1 MGWAV
6 DAIADYVN
14 NIRPRFGAIDHPALW
29 VTERGGRIKP
39 AEINARFVAY
49 RDALGLPRELSPHS
63 LRHSYVTHLTEDGAD
78 RQFIQQQVG
87 HRCDTSTAIYTHV
100 SSDFMN
106 TALRKA
112 ISPAFDAPGG
122 NGKEC

>member
-1 MGWAV
+1 VEAV
-6 DAIADYVN
+6 ADYVN

-63 LRHSYVTHLTEDGAD
+63 LRHSYVISTSFSARGTAQSGAF
-78 RQFIQQQVG
+78 RVVPHKYLAVREARATRPVPRSFSL
-87 HRCDTSTAIYTHV
+87 RCW
-100 SSDFMN
+100 F
-106 TALRKA
+106 
-112 ISPAFDAPGG
+112 
-122 NGKEC
+122 